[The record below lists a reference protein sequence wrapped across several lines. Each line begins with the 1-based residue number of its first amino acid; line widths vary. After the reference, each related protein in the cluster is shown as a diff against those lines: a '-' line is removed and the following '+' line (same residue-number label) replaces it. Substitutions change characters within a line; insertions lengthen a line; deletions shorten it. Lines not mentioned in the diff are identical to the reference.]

1 MNKSMFFRALAL
13 TVAAASFN
21 AYSAPAPTHYTAES
35 TELGTLLADPA
46 AKAIVEKKFP
56 LLAESSAVAS
66 GMANGM
72 TLIQLQK
79 FKPEIFTDA
88 ALKDADA
95 EFAKLPAK

>member
-1 MNKSMFFRALAL
+1 MKKYMFLPALAL
-13 TVAAASFN
+13 VVAATSFN
-21 AYSAPAPTHYTAES
+21 VYSAPAHYTTAE
-35 TELGTLLADPA
+35 TEIGTLLADPA

-66 GMANGM
+66 GMANSM
-72 TLIQLQK
+72 TLQQLQQ

-88 ALKDADA
+88 ALKEADA

>member
-1 MNKSMFFRALAL
+1 MKTQTFFRALAL
-13 TVAAASFN
+13 TVTVVSCN
-21 AYSAPAPTHYTAES
+21 AYSAPKGTHYTAAN

-72 TLIQLQK
+72 TLIQLQN

-88 ALKDADA
+88 ALKEADA

>member
-1 MNKSMFFRALAL
+1 MKKHMFLRALAL

-21 AYSAPAPTHYTAES
+21 VHAAPAQAHYTAAA

-72 TLIQLQK
+72 TLMQLKQ

-88 ALKDADA
+88 ALKEADV

>member
-1 MNKSMFFRALAL
+1 MKTHMFFRALVL
-13 TVAAASFN
+13 TVAVVSCN
-21 AYSAPAPTHYTAES
+21 AYSAPVGTHYTTTN

-72 TLIQLQK
+72 TLIQLQG

-88 ALKDADA
+88 ALKEADA
-95 EFAKLPAK
+95 EFAKLPEK

>member
-1 MNKSMFFRALAL
+1 MKKSMFFRALAL
-13 TVAAASFN
+13 TVAAVSFN
-21 AYSAPAPTHYTAES
+21 AHSAPAHYTTAA

-72 TLIQLQK
+72 TLIQLQG

-88 ALKDADA
+88 ALKEADA

>member
-1 MNKSMFFRALAL
+1 MNTNMFFRALAL
-13 TVAAASFN
+13 TAAAASFN
-21 AYSAPAPTHYTAES
+21 AYAAPAAAHYTAAN

-72 TLIQLQK
+72 TLVQLKQ

-88 ALKDADA
+88 ALKEADA